1 MIVIIIIIIIII
13 IQKIIGYPSQTP
25 RVLRKLLPSS
35 MDWRTS
41 LQVSGLTHD
50 FKWGGCG
57 VFPLTKSLFF
67 GKSEDGLDS
76 PALPVQIITEALA
89 SQRKYVKKIISLITQ
104 MNCNTPFRALHIKT
118 FLEDAH
124 SQMKEGGDPPPSP
137 SHSNP
142 QVWFC
147 HVKGADLLLICS
159 IAAYVIFFAY
169 IVLIFLENP

>member
-89 SQRKYVKKIISLITQ
+89 SQRKYVKKILSLITQ
-104 MNCNTPFRALHIKT
+104 MNCNTPFRALQIKT
-118 FLEDAH
+118 FLEKAH
-124 SQMKEGGDPPPSP
+124 SPNERRGQPPPP
-137 SHSNP
+137 P
-142 QVWFC
+142 APPILTPKC
-147 HVKGADLLLICS
+147 G
-159 IAAYVIFFAY
+159 FAT
-169 IVLIFLENP
+169 